1 METTVLLTEI
11 EQQKRLR
18 ILELLSPHFG
28 CRTDE
33 LLDATKAVIKY
44 VSGLEQL
51 SSTVNKD

>member
-11 EQQKRLR
+11 EQQKRLH
-18 ILELLSPHFG
+18 ILGLLLPHFG
-28 CRTDE
+28 CRTDD